1 MDREIK
7 KSIEDSIKEINDFKK
22 DKNKYRFDTLE
33 ESKSKWSK
41 WLKDLDIDK
50 AVELAKE
57 SSKYNIKGQAVLS
70 KDDDWRDNNEWN
82 NFYDNI

>member
-22 DKNKYRFDTLE
+22 DKNKDRFDTLE
-33 ESKSKWSK
+33 ESKLKWDK

-50 AVELAKE
+50 AVELAKK

-70 KDDDWRDNNEWN
+70 KGDEWRNDNEWN